1 MIGFFS
7 GEDCQ
12 SPEQARMP
20 ENLPVEK
27 EKEFYSKTKLF
38 PAVRP
43 AK

>member
-1 MIGFFS
+1 
-7 GEDCQ
+7 
-12 SPEQARMP
+12 MP

-38 PAVRP
+38 PVVHP